1 MNFINFK
8 SKKSSSSIDEVQY
21 VPTKDQIDEERN
33 ITALSNDPSNA
44 HLVSNLL
51 RYGVI
56 FASMIVIVGG
66 VRYLISHGTET
77 VDFQTFRGQPS
88 ELCSPVGVIKAVYSG
103 DSLALIQFG
112 LLLLIATPVARVAFS
127 LLAFIWQ
134 RDLIYVFLT
143 LFVLISLIYGF
154 IGAYV

>member
-8 SKKSSSSIDEVQY
+8 SKKSSTDELQY
-21 VPTKDQIDEERN
+21 VTTTDQIDSERK
-33 ITALSNDPSNA
+33 ITVMSNEPSNA

-56 FASMIVIVGG
+56 VASTIVIVGS

-77 VDFQTFRGQPS
+77 VDFQTFRGQPG
-88 ELCSPVGVIKAVYSG
+88 ELCSPVGVIKAMYSG

-112 LLLLIATPVARVAFS
+112 ILILIAAPIARVAFS
-127 LLAFIWQ
+127 LLTFIWQ

-154 IGAYV
+154 IEAYV

>member
-8 SKKSSSSIDEVQY
+8 SKNPSSIDEVQY
-21 VPTKDQIDEERN
+21 VPTTDQIDEERK
-33 ITALSNDPSNA
+33 ITVMSNEPSNA

-56 FASMIVIVGG
+56 VASTIVIVGS

-77 VDFQTFRGQPS
+77 VDFKTFRGQPS
-88 ELCSPVGVIKAVYSG
+88 ELCSPVGVIKAMYSG
-103 DSLALIQFG
+103 NSLALIQFG
-112 LLLLIATPVARVAFS
+112 ILILIATPVARVAFS
-127 LLAFIWQ
+127 FLTFIWQ
-134 RDLIYVFLT
+134 RDLIYMFLT

-154 IGAYV
+154 IEAYV